1 LSAVGIDYDNSNL
14 DGMNVWDTIK
24 SGTVSDEQED
34 REIVLYL
41 NPNECNLEVCGAMY
55 WQNFKFV
62 YTNVGTTTND
72 DSSSC
77 YWKDQFASKKDS
89 SVLGCTGLQSN
100 SDVSC
105 DCATT
110 ACLFDLSSDPCET
123 INVFNDYPN
132 VAEYMKALLQAYGE
146 AQFDSLNDYCD
157 ADWTKSSPSLF
168 DNYWSPFLDSS
179 ENCRFESELAN
190 WKSDESSDETKSNY
204 WSAAQTFKDQAKEEI
219 SENIKTDDKK
229 RFSFKSLVKNISSYG
244 AEYGVSYGI
253 SFGVVV
259 LLLAAISLV
268 AYFIY
273 HRHLNNKDYKYIAL
287 SDDDTKKKNLRKE
300 NYGTIGNM

>member
-1 LSAVGIDYDNSNL
+1 VITYLKEKGMWDDTLIIFTSDNGADTHYGDNFPLRGEKQTVWNGGLQVPAFVTGGVLPADRRGTSLDEMIHVTDWFPTILSAVGIDYDNSNL

-123 INVFNDYPN
+123 INVF
-132 VAEYMKALLQAYGE
+132 
-146 AQFDSLNDYCD
+146 
-157 ADWTKSSPSLF
+157 
-168 DNYWSPFLDSS
+168 
-179 ENCRFESELAN
+179 
-190 WKSDESSDETKSNY
+190 
-204 WSAAQTFKDQAKEEI
+204 
-219 SENIKTDDKK
+219 
-229 RFSFKSLVKNISSYG
+229 
-244 AEYGVSYGI
+244 
-253 SFGVVV
+253 
-259 LLLAAISLV
+259 
-268 AYFIY
+268 
-273 HRHLNNKDYKYIAL
+273 
-287 SDDDTKKKNLRKE
+287 
-300 NYGTIGNM
+300 